1 MYDMK
6 NFLCGDNLDL
16 DSDSDNE
23 SDILDI
29 IKPTVTSQTLPNNQK
44 LFSYNPHHVSYQK
57 LTDIK
62 NITGFIVNVHDA
74 INFDIDLE
82 LPYPVVALY
91 NSVIKNSYIYCD
103 NNCEELVTSVTS
115 VTSVYKTTGKY
126 KENVGTT
133 YRCRLRGI
141 GINKTMTSNRRW
153 KMTQLTIAVKQLINR
168 SDGWVECVLGDID
181 IYQRLLVD
189 VYVHTITRR
198 INLYDFILEYMVGE
212 RIPLFYKYKYH
223 EAR

>member
-1 MYDMK
+1 MKIYDMK
-6 NFLCGDNLDL
+6 KILCDDNLDL
-16 DSDSDNE
+16 DTDSDNE
-23 SDILDI
+23 NDILDI
-29 IKPTVTSQTLPNNQK
+29 IKQPKSLQK
-44 LFSYNPHHVSYQK
+44 TPISYNQLHVNYQK
-57 LTDIK
+57 LSDIK
-62 NITGFIVNVHDA
+62 NIDGFIVNVHDA

-91 NSVIKNSYIYCD
+91 LSVIKNSYIYRD
-103 NNCEELVTSVTS
+103 NNCDELISS
-115 VTSVYKTTGKY
+115 IYKNTGKY
-126 KENVGTT
+126 DEEIGTT

-189 VYVHTITRR
+189 VYVHTITKR
-198 INLYDFILEYMVGE
+198 INLYDFILEYMIVLNKDGE
-212 RIPLFYKYKYH
+212 KTPLFYKYKY
-223 EAR
+223 RQ